1 MTKKSNGKSTSYY
14 NIPAGSVDLQ
24 DLIEYKNMSFSR
36 GNIFKAVYRLGDKE
50 GVDLEYDINKII
62 WFAKRLKKELKKNLH
77 LEK

>member
-1 MTKKSNGKSTSYY
+1 MKKNSNGKSTDYY
-14 NIPAGSVDLQ
+14 NLPDGAVDLQ

-62 WFAKRLKKELKKNLH
+62 WFAKRLKKELKSKTR